1 MAIPQTASQAKTAA
15 QSHGLEVPVCP
26 GHGQTAK
33 RTVSKT
39 PSNNGRAF
47 YSCAFR
53 PSSCDYFQWEDKL
66 AGYQADGVTKGSAD
80 TSSASEAGTP
90 LESKA
95 AISTNKIA
103 QASPAPAPFG
113 ATPAQPIA
121 SGSGSNHPRP
131 ESREVATVGSGSNPT
146 TSSSL
151 AADAHQI
158 TPTESSTTS
167 TSRTTRSWNS
177 ARQRLLAQKK
187 IRPGNAVKNENNSVK
202 DENTSPASAT
212 ISPVST
218 PTAPVPVPSPPVST
232 PAAPVSQA
240 NPDIPTS
247 TSPASMAT
255 PTQSTPRISSAMP
268 ARAPSSPLTPPPD
281 DPPNFA
287 SSLPISAPATATV
300 QAQSNTSSETAASH
314 LDPESTTVAP
324 LTNAVTTT
332 ASAPSMTVQ
341 QLSEA
346 FGEVASRW
354 AASQSK
360 SQPTQAASGSKRPAQ
375 ADNLSDP
382 EITFLGERGP
392 DSHRDKRQRTQQDDT
407 QERQE
412 AQRRLDG
419 TARAADINSD
429 HLPVALTNPTVW
441 RYLSEG
447 GANVVFV
454 YTGTDPVFLGK
465 VLRIRKQSAF
475 ASREEQSTNDYWH
488 DWLLPDVF
496 EAVSPGAR
504 GFLPA
509 IWRVKVRP
517 EWIETLDFLT
527 WTARPE
533 ARRVTGAHLEPE
545 SLVVVTENVIGGKAQ
560 LAIELKPKAG
570 YVPVP
575 HGLDPRYAE
584 IKTSV
589 CKYCMK
595 RTSQLPPG
603 KACRYA
609 FCPVDLYS
617 NQFSARFRALDCLTE
632 SWKAG
637 TAGNNMRVFVDGEL
651 LKPDDPPR
659 YNLDYRDPASLTTLL
674 HDALSDSQIL
684 DVLAETQKRFDLVDI
699 QAIGCIV
706 GPHSNRPD
714 QPFDLVNHR
723 AQTEEI
729 TKVCQNRF
737 RRDATGQY
745 VSPHM
750 LRESED
756 LRSLCVGIS
765 LAAIVRDCSIILRW
779 NLAELAGRVPQSA
792 ATVQLVDLDLKPM
805 ANLNKW
811 WKQDQDLCK
820 AIRNRALAIP
830 CGAGGSRGYSGR
842 SLVFPR
848 YVRPDLKE
856 AGRVAALNT
865 ELLRSRTELEKSKKD
880 SVTHRNEATQLRE
893 RNAQVERALNRMR
906 RELDSIGYM

>member
-1 MAIPQTASQAKTAA
+1 
-15 QSHGLEVPVCP
+15 
-26 GHGQTAK
+26 
-33 RTVSKT
+33 
-39 PSNNGRAF
+39 
-47 YSCAFR
+47 
-53 PSSCDYFQWEDKL
+53 
-66 AGYQADGVTKGSAD
+66 
-80 TSSASEAGTP
+80 
-90 LESKA
+90 
-95 AISTNKIA
+95 
-103 QASPAPAPFG
+103 
-113 ATPAQPIA
+113 
-121 SGSGSNHPRP
+121 
-131 ESREVATVGSGSNPT
+131 
-146 TSSSL
+146 
-151 AADAHQI
+151 
-158 TPTESSTTS
+158 
-167 TSRTTRSWNS
+167 
-177 ARQRLLAQKK
+177 
-187 IRPGNAVKNENNSVK
+187 
-202 DENTSPASAT
+202 
-212 ISPVST
+212 
-218 PTAPVPVPSPPVST
+218 
-232 PAAPVSQA
+232 
-240 NPDIPTS
+240 
-247 TSPASMAT
+247 MAT
-255 PTQSTPRISSAMP
+255 STQSTPLTSSAMP

-281 DPPNFA
+281 DPPNIA
-287 SSLPISAPATATV
+287 SSLPTSAPATATV
-300 QAQSNTSSETAASH
+300 QAQSNASSETAASH
-314 LDPESTTVAP
+314 LDPESIAIAP
-324 LTNAVTTT
+324 LTNEVTTI
-332 ASAPSMTVQ
+332 ASAPTMTVQ

-346 FGEVASRW
+346 FGEFASRW
-354 AASQSK
+354 AASQSTST
-360 SQPTQAASGSKRPAQ
+360 SQSTQAASGSKRPAQ
-375 ADNLSDP
+375 ADNLSEP

-392 DSHRDKRQRTQQDDT
+392 DSHRDKRQRTQQEDT
-407 QERQE
+407 QERQD

-465 VLRIRKQSAF
+465 ALRIRKQSAF

-509 IWRVKVRP
+509 IWRVKTRP
-517 EWIETLDFLT
+517 EWIKTLDTLT

-533 ARRVTGAHLEPE
+533 ARRVTGAHLESE
-545 SLVVVTENVIGGKAQ
+545 REKSLVVVTDNLIGGKAQ

-684 DVLAETQKRFDLVDI
+684 DILAETQKRFDLVDI

-750 LRESED
+750 LREAED

-779 NLAELAGRVPQSA
+779 NVADLMGRVPQSA

-830 CGAGGSRGYSGR
+830 CGAGGTRGYSGR

-865 ELLRSRTELEKSKKD
+865 ELLRFRTELEKSKKD
-880 SVTHRNEATQLRE
+880 SVTHRNEATRLRE

-906 RELDSIGYM
+906 RELDSIGYT